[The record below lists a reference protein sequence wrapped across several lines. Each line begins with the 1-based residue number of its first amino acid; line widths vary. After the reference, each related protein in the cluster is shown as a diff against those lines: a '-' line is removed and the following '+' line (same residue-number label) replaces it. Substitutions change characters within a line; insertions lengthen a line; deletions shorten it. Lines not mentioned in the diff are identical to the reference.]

1 MCKYVASKEAIGSSC
16 NLDAICVY
24 GSLKPCWWVRLPREM
39 GTGKRVLG
47 SRPEDSTFIMW
58 GGRGEHPLNKTK
70 QEQPEE

>member
-1 MCKYVASKEAIGSSC
+1 MGGSC
-16 NLDAICVY
+16 NLDAIRIY

-47 SRPEDSTFIMW
+47 SRPEDSTLIIW
-58 GGRGEHPLNKTK
+58 VEEERDPLNKTK